1 LGKFSGRNREDLY
14 PISWR
19 RYGSTVLT
27 LCVGIGL
34 SVGAALW
41 VGRWERVS
49 RQQQFQQ
56 QISNLNTAIQ
66 RSLNRY
72 NELLL
77 SLGDLYRTANNTVS
91 QEQFSQFV
99 QRAITSYPGIQ
110 ALEWAPRIVAAE
122 RSPYETTLPSNSPGI
137 TERNSL
143 GALVVA
149 GDRPEYIPVTY
160 IEPLRG
166 NEVALGYDLASD
178 RTRRLA
184 LERARDSGKLAAT
197 ARIRLVQE
205 VTEAQYS
212 FLVFLPIYE
221 ASFSPSSTTL
231 AERRRSLDGYVL
243 GVFRVADVVE
253 EALQD
258 LDYDIDFFITDRT
271 ARTEEQFLGAYESDT
286 QRVINV
292 ENGDWQE
299 RLRQEALCPT
309 EADCTLAVNFGQ
321 REWAIVFL
329 PAPGY
334 AADWRPWGA
343 IATLCIGFLL
353 TAGIAGF
360 VWRSQTTLDRTREL
374 SDLKIRFFSMA
385 SHELRTPLSTI
396 LLTAQSLDT
405 NQAVLSADQKQNA
418 VERIHGSARRM
429 AQLLDDILTLTRA
442 EAGRLE
448 FSPEIVDVA
457 VFCDSIL
464 EDMRLQAKPGQ
475 TLTAEIAVTDPKAY
489 LDKKLGRSLL
499 HNLLANA
506 LKYAPPPSTIHLR
519 VWSDP
524 KTLWFQVTD
533 SGIGIPAH
541 SQPHI
546 FDAFYRG
553 SNVGDIPGTGLG
565 LAVVKTCVDCHKGS
579 ITLHSTPNQGTEI
592 AIGFPHER

>member
-1 LGKFSGRNREDLY
+1 M
-14 PISWR
+14 
-19 RYGSTVLT
+19 
-27 LCVGIGL
+27 VGIGL
-34 SVGAALW
+34 SIGAALW

-56 QISNLNTAIQ
+56 QIGNLNTALQ

-72 NELLL
+72 TELLL
-77 SLGDLYRTANNTVS
+77 SLGDLYRTADNQVS
-91 QEQFSQFV
+91 RADFSRFV
-99 QRAITSYPGIQ
+99 QRAVVDYPGIQ
-110 ALEWAPRIVAAE
+110 ALEWAPQIAAAE
-122 RSPYETTLPSNSPGI
+122 QSPYEATLPPTAPGI
-137 TERNSL
+137 TERN
-143 GALVVA
+143 GAGTLVLA
-149 GDRPEYIPVTY
+149 GDRPTYVPVTY

-178 RTRRLA
+178 PTRRLA
-184 LERARDSGKLAAT
+184 LERARDTGKLAAT

-205 VTEAQYS
+205 VAEAQYS
-212 FLVFLPIYE
+212 FLVFLPIY
-221 ASFSPSSTTL
+221 ATPAATPAT
-231 AERRRSLDGYVL
+231 RRRSLEGYVL
-243 GVFRVADVVE
+243 GVFRVPDVVE
-253 EALQD
+253 ESLQD
-258 LDYDIDFFITDRT
+258 LDYDIDFLIADRT
-271 ARTEEQFLGAYESDT
+271 ASPDEQFMGAYESAT
-286 QRVINV
+286 QRVIDI
-292 ENGDWQE
+292 EPGEWQQ
-299 RLRQEALCPT
+299 RLGQGALCPT
-309 EADCTLAVNFGQ
+309 AADCTQTVTFGQ
-321 REWAIVFL
+321 REWAILFL
-329 PAPGY
+329 PAPEY
-334 AADWRPWGA
+334 AADWQPWGA
-343 IATLCIGFLL
+343 IATLCIGGLL

-405 NQAVLSADQKQNA
+405 NQAVLSTNQKHNA
-418 VERIHGSARRM
+418 IERIHGSARRM

-457 VFCDSIL
+457 VFCQAIVD
-464 EDMRLQAKPGQ
+464 EMQLQAKPGQ
-475 TLTAEIAVTDPKAY
+475 VLTTEIDVTDPKAY
-489 LDKKLGRSLL
+489 LDKRLGRSLL

-524 KTLWFQVTD
+524 KTLWVQVKD

-546 FDAFYRG
+546 FDAFVRG

-565 LAVVKTCVDCHKGS
+565 LAVVKTCVECHQAS

-592 AIGFPHER
+592 TIGFPHER